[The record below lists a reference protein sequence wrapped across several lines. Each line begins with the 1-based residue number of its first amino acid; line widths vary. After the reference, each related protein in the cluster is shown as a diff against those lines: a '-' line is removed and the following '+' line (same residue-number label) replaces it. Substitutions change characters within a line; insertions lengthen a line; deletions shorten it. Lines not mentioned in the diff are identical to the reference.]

1 MTALFQELYSILSS
15 WPSSRV
21 SFLCSSSFQ
30 PSRRKRSSSS
40 VDETSNYANFT
51 QPHVVILPNS
61 TTELK
66 PLAASNEG
74 DTVSLKIEFY
84 VKLPD
89 RVDRSPNRA
98 TNYVVPKATLKQIV
112 REDNDVIGAVVRN
125 SVAPSLTEQILNGW
139 RVVATVC
146 LVIISVAVTAAIVA
160 AVSFAA
166 YKYWER

>member
-1 MTALFQELYSILSS
+1 MAFI
-15 WPSSRV
+15 RV
-21 SFLCSSSFQ
+21 SFLCRSSFQ
-30 PSRRKRSSSS
+30 PSRRRRRSSS

-61 TTELK
+61 TTEL
-66 PLAASNEG
+66 ATSNEG

-84 VKLPD
+84 VKLPNRVTD
-89 RVDRSPNRA
+89 RAPNRA